1 MLASVQIL
9 PIIDTPHAEDFY
21 TLINRDLSSG
31 GRLSMLES
39 IDGKQLLALIG
50 STIYKHDLS
59 GLTVYKSLTRRWP
72 QARHH
77 EAKLSRIFGLVARDA
92 LPERVEVQGQGI
104 FEIPVGPVH
113 AGIIEPG
120 HFRLSCVGEK
130 VLDIDLRLG
139 YVHRDIEGTLAKSS
153 LQQLPAKAEAI
164 AGDTIVANAIAAAS
178 IVEAV
183 QEQDITISP
192 QSNCYR
198 LIALEIERMAMH
210 LADLGGMA
218 QDLGM
223 GAMAARFGVFRGKIL
238 RVAELLSG
246 NRFLK
251 GFVYGDRQSK
261 IERSKIEAIINLVL
275 QARREMLPVMRK
287 FCSELS
293 VAARLEGLGALSRT
307 LAQELD
313 VVGLAARAAG
323 ISCDSRVG
331 NPIYESLGFVEALEQ
346 AGDAYARTQIRR
358 KEIEESSRLT
368 LAALDRL
375 LMEPPLNQDKIE
387 NIKIENAKIDRV
399 NGRAILAR
407 VEAFRGELLHLAI
420 TDEAGEIIRYAVRD
434 PSNSNWPSL
443 ALAMKNQLVQNF
455 PVCNK
460 SFGLSYGGH
469 DL

>member
-92 LPERVEVQGQGI
+92 LPERVEVEGQGI

-178 IVEAV
+178 IVEAL

-223 GAMAARFGVFRGKIL
+223 GAMAA
-238 RVAELLSG
+238 
-246 NRFLK
+246 
-251 GFVYGDRQSK
+251 
-261 IERSKIEAIINLVL
+261 
-275 QARREMLPVMRK
+275 
-287 FCSELS
+287 
-293 VAARLEGLGALSRT
+293 
-307 LAQELD
+307 
-313 VVGLAARAAG
+313 
-323 ISCDSRVG
+323 
-331 NPIYESLGFVEALEQ
+331 
-346 AGDAYARTQIRR
+346 
-358 KEIEESSRLT
+358 
-368 LAALDRL
+368 
-375 LMEPPLNQDKIE
+375 
-387 NIKIENAKIDRV
+387 
-399 NGRAILAR
+399 
-407 VEAFRGELLHLAI
+407 
-420 TDEAGEIIRYAVRD
+420 
-434 PSNSNWPSL
+434 
-443 ALAMKNQLVQNF
+443 
-455 PVCNK
+455 
-460 SFGLSYGGH
+460 
-469 DL
+469 

>member
-1 MLASVQIL
+1 
-9 PIIDTPHAEDFY
+9 
-21 TLINRDLSSG
+21 
-31 GRLSMLES
+31 
-39 IDGKQLLALIG
+39 
-50 STIYKHDLS
+50 
-59 GLTVYKSLTRRWP
+59 
-72 QARHH
+72 
-77 EAKLSRIFGLVARDA
+77 
-92 LPERVEVQGQGI
+92 
-104 FEIPVGPVH
+104 
-113 AGIIEPG
+113 
-120 HFRLSCVGEK
+120 
-130 VLDIDLRLG
+130 
-139 YVHRDIEGTLAKSS
+139 
-153 LQQLPAKAEAI
+153 
-164 AGDTIVANAIAAAS
+164 
-178 IVEAV
+178 
-183 QEQDITISP
+183 
-192 QSNCYR
+192 
-198 LIALEIERMAMH
+198 
-210 LADLGGMA
+210 
-218 QDLGM
+218 
-223 GAMAARFGVFRGKIL
+223 
-238 RVAELLSG
+238 
-246 NRFLK
+246 
-251 GFVYGDRQSK
+251 
-261 IERSKIEAIINLVL
+261 
-275 QARREMLPVMRK
+275 MLPVMRK

-387 NIKIENAKIDRV
+387 NIKIDRV

-420 TDEAGEIIRYAVRD
+420 TDDAGEIIRYAVRD

-443 ALAMKNQLVQNF
+443 ALAMKNQIVQNF

>member
-178 IVEAV
+178 IVEAL

-387 NIKIENAKIDRV
+387 NIKIDRV

-420 TDEAGEIIRYAVRD
+420 TDDAGEIIRYAVRD

-443 ALAMKNQLVQNF
+443 ALAMKNQIVQNF